1 MTDNAEGLNKNIEI
15 LPIKD
20 EFGDRKW
27 WTKIELFKPGLFDK
41 ATLYL
46 DLDCFIHL
54 DPVVFVPEKI
64 DRDKLGVLK
73 TYWFSDDIA
82 TKIHQCTVNTSIMMI
97 NESNCE
103 LLWKD
108 CKDNMEKIYKSFYG
122 LDPWLYRRHLENVFF
137 FQPGMAY
144 SYKHGCVFPGGKP
157 ELWAKHLNQNGFEIN
172 IEIKEKDLRID
183 TYRSSGAG
191 GQHVN
196 TTDSAVRI
204 THCLLYTSPSP
215 RDQRGSGVAACA

>member
-1 MTDNAEGLNKNIEI
+1 MQAVSVKVGEKYGPEYVNQLYKQLLSFDKNVVYYCMTDNAEGLNKNIEI
-15 LPIKD
+15 LPVKD

-103 LLWKD
+103 PLWKD

-144 SYKHGCVFPGGKP
+144 SYKHGCVFPGDTVSNKLRMLP
-157 ELWAKHLNQNGFEIN
+157 VCVLDDVHDRDEVLNELWQSK
-172 IEIKEKDLRID
+172 
-183 TYRSSGAG
+183 
-191 GQHVN
+191 
-196 TTDSAVRI
+196 
-204 THCLLYTSPSP
+204 
-215 RDQRGSGVAACA
+215 